1 MPEQNN
7 RNTGPTQSLP
17 SAFQSMRKVALCGA
31 VVVAVF
37 FGGLGGWAAV
47 APLESA
53 AIASGVL
60 SVESQRKTIQHL
72 EGGIVAEILIRDG
85 ERVEAG
91 QALLRLDETQARA
104 NLEQLRSRLHAAL
117 ALEARLVAERDGLER
132 IVFPE
137 ALASEL
143 PNQKIYDTLA
153 GEESIFNVRRKA
165 LDGQAA
171 ILGQRIAQYE
181 QEIEGLKGQIHAET
195 TELGLIREELAGH
208 QALVEKKLS
217 GKQRLI
223 ELKRDEA
230 AVLGAR
236 SKNVAAIARVEQNIA
251 EEKLKILELATT
263 RNNEVVETLRETQTQ
278 LSDIAERIRAADHV
292 LSRTWISSPLAGI
305 IVNLRVHTVGGV
317 ISPGEALMDI
327 VPVGE
332 RLIVEAQVTPEDID
346 SVYPGLTAQV
356 ALTAFDRRNVPPVE
370 GSVIS
375 VSADRLTDERTGF
388 PYFLARIA
396 LPDDPGPDYRGL
408 EFYPGMQAEVM
419 IITGE
424 STALDYV
431 FRPIK
436 RSFGRALREQ

>member
-1 MPEQNN
+1 MPEQNI
-7 RNTGPTQSLP
+7 RKTGPVQSQSLP
-17 SAFQSMRKVALCGA
+17 SAFHSMRKVAWCGA
-31 VVVAVF
+31 AVVAVF

-60 SVESQRKTIQHL
+60 SVESRRKTIQHL
-72 EGGIVAEILIRDG
+72 EGGIVAEILVRDG

-117 ALEARLVAERDGLER
+117 ALEARLVAERDGMKR

-143 PNQKIYDTLA
+143 PNRKIYDTLA
-153 GEESIFNVRRKA
+153 GEESIFKVRRKA

-208 QALVEKKLS
+208 KALVEKKLS

-236 SKNVAAIARVEQNIA
+236 SKNIAAIARVEQNIA
-251 EEKLKILELATT
+251 
-263 RNNEVVETLRETQTQ
+263 
-278 LSDIAERIRAADHV
+278 
-292 LSRTWISSPLAGI
+292 
-305 IVNLRVHTVGGV
+305 
-317 ISPGEALMDI
+317 
-327 VPVGE
+327 
-332 RLIVEAQVTPEDID
+332 
-346 SVYPGLTAQV
+346 
-356 ALTAFDRRNVPPVE
+356 
-370 GSVIS
+370 
-375 VSADRLTDERTGF
+375 
-388 PYFLARIA
+388 
-396 LPDDPGPDYRGL
+396 
-408 EFYPGMQAEVM
+408 
-419 IITGE
+419 
-424 STALDYV
+424 
-431 FRPIK
+431 
-436 RSFGRALREQ
+436 